1 MSTRGGGRGD
11 NRNKGL
17 EKGFLWRLPTLKHN
31 DLGRLGPTFGIGAG
45 CGLGVGVGLIG
56 GLGLGIPGLSFGVGV
71 GAGCGVGIGFGYGAG
86 RGIAYDEKQQ
96 YSNVGKLF
104 QQQESITSRD
114 RDVIAALF
122 GELVDHT
129 TKLLETASKEIDK
142 WRR

>member
-1 MSTRGGGRGD
+1 MSSRGVRYD
-11 NRNKGL
+11 NSNKGS

-31 DLGRLGPTFGIGAG
+31 DLGQLGPAFGIGAG
-45 CGLGVGVGLIG
+45 CGLGVGVG
-56 GLGLGIPGLSFGVGV
+56 GLGLRIPGLSFGVGV

-104 QQQESITSRD
+104 QRQESITSRD
-114 RDVIAALF
+114 RDVVVALF
-122 GELVDHT
+122 DELIDHT
-129 TKLLETASKEIDK
+129 TKLLETASKEIGK